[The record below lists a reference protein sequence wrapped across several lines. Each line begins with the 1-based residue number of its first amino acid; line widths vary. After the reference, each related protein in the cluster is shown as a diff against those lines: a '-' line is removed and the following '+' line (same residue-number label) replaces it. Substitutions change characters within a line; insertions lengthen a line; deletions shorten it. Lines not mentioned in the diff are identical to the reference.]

1 MIPSIEHGGL
11 IWITGLSGAG
21 KTTLAKEL
29 VSFFNNKA
37 ILIDGDNMR
46 EILGTVDTNYHSNGR
61 KNLAFTYAKL
71 CNMLVN
77 QGFLVICATI
87 SMFDDVR
94 NYNRKNN
101 KFYLEVFMDI
111 SKEELVKRDPKK
123 LYADYNNNKINNMAG
138 LDTNVEYP
146 KNPHIIITEEYSLN
160 TAKDLVI
167 NYLNKV

>member
-1 MIPSIEHGGL
+1 MKPSLENGGL

-29 VSFFNNKA
+29 VTYFNNKA

-46 EILGTVDTNYHSNGR
+46 EILGAVNTDYHNDGR

-71 CNMLVN
+71 CNMLAK

-87 SMFDDVR
+87 SMFNDVR
-94 NYNRKNN
+94 DYNKENNNY
-101 KFYLEVFMDI
+101 YLEIFMDI
-111 SKEELVKRDPKK
+111 SQEERIKRDPKK
-123 LYADYNNNKINNMAG
+123 LYADYNNKKINNMAG
-138 LDTNVEYP
+138 LDSNVEYP
-146 KNPHIIITEEYSLN
+146 KNPHITITEKYSLN
-160 TAKDLVI
+160 SAKDLII